1 MKRQH
6 TVAFATLLSAVT
18 TFAAPT
24 LAQAQAGPVTLRWFM
39 WSGSQAEVAA
49 WEHLCDMVH
58 AKYPNITVQFETA
71 SWPDYWT
78 KLTVLAAS
86 HQLPD
91 IVSLQSSRTAG
102 FAELM
107 EPLNSYM
114 QRDHFDV
121 QEFNPTIISGLSQQ
135 GNLYALPYDFGPLV
149 MYYNADLFQQA
160 GLLAPA
166 PGWTESAFV
175 SDAKALTKDGRYG
188 AALSVPDA
196 MLAYT
201 SSAGAN
207 YMSADGQLD
216 LTNPKLVAAFQ
227 NYADIVAVDKA
238 APLLPSSGTPSMA
251 QANARFIGGDVAMYV
266 DGPWDLI
273 NVSHSIHFN
282 LGLAPIPAGSAGSN
296 TLVAGS
302 GFGIAT
308 TSPNKDAAWEA
319 IQVLTGPDAE
329 QYLAEQGR
337 AFPARTVD
345 QPYWYAVAAK
355 GVANAQPTMAVA
367 LKTAAPYQTTASWNT
382 VVSLFEQYAPLAFG
396 GQQSAQKVLTTI
408 QQLALEQ

>member
-6 TVAFATLLSAVT
+6 KVAFAALLSVAA
-18 TFAAPT
+18 TFAAPVR
-24 LAQAQAGPVTLRWFM
+24 AQAAGPVTLRWFM

-49 WEHLCDMVH
+49 WQHLCDMVH
-58 AKYPNITVQFETA
+58 EKYPNITVQFETA

-107 EPLNSYM
+107 QPLNSYIA
-114 QRDHFDV
+114 RDHFDV
-121 QEFNPTIISGLSQQ
+121 GAFNDTIIAGLSQQ
-135 GNLYALPYDFGPLV
+135 GNIYALPYDFGPLV
-149 MYYNADLFQQA
+149 MYYNADMFAQA
-160 GLLAPA
+160 GLKAPA
-166 PGWTESAFV
+166 PGWPESEFV

-196 MLAYT
+196 FLAYT
-201 SSAGAN
+201 SSAGAS
-207 YMSADGQLD
+207 YIGTDGQLD
-216 LTNPKLVAAFQ
+216 LTNAKLETAFQTYADLVAK
-227 NYADIVAVDKA
+227 DKV
-238 APLLPSSGTPSMA
+238 APLFPSSGTASMS

-308 TSPNKDAAWEA
+308 TSQNKEAAWEA
-319 IQVLTGPDAE
+319 IQVLTGPAAE
-329 QYLAEQGR
+329 QYLGEQGR
-337 AFPARTVD
+337 AFPARTAE

-355 GVANAQPTMAVA
+355 GVANAQPTMDVA
-367 LKTAAPYQTTASWNT
+367 LKTAAPYETTASWNT
-382 VVSLFEQYAPLAFG
+382 VVNLFEQYAPLAFG
-396 GQQSAQKVLTTI
+396 GQQSAAKVLTTI
-408 QQLALEQ
+408 QQLASEQ